1 MTGPYP
7 PEYGAGPV
15 GPQIYAPQPYPE
27 NVAVAVPGN
36 AAATAAVSETAVVA
50 ARRRGGDRSRGGRST
65 GHRNC
70 FRARATTMASRR
82 TALTDASAKA
92 AIQEYLD
99 ALSKGDDQ
107 TVARHTLCGLFDAV
121 KEHRSDLALASLS
134 SDAFRKQYSR
144 AEVTS
149 IDKMVLWSP
158 NQAQVLFTM
167 RVAPATG
174 STREPAAET
183 TRNRPSLSYWP
194 RTTRSWCAPTCRGR
208 PVSSDA
214 GAAPAATPQLNESP
228 QAQDPV
234 AFGLSIVKPCFSM
247 VSTKSIVAPWT

>member
-15 GPQIYAPQPYPE
+15 GPQMYGPQPYPG
-27 NVAVAVPGN
+27 NVPSPYPSMLPPPVQYPKRRWRLPVAIAVLALV
-36 AAATAAVSETAVVA
+36 VVA
-50 ARRRGGDRSRGGRST
+50 ALIT
-65 GHRNC
+65 
-70 FRARATTMASRR
+70 AIVLASRDNAPSQG
-82 TALTDASAKA
+82 TLTDASAKA

-99 ALSKGDDQ
+99 ALSRGDDE

-149 IDKMVLWSP
+149 IDKMVQWSP

-167 RVAPATG
+167 RVAPASG
-174 STREPAAET
+174 STRDQPPKDEEQAVAQL
-183 TRNRPSLSYWP
+183 LSQDNEILVCSYLP
-194 RTTRSWCAPTCRGR
+194 RM
-208 PVSSDA
+208 A
-214 GAAPAATPQLNESP
+214 GQY
-228 QAQDPV
+228 
-234 AFGLSIVKPCFSM
+234 
-247 VSTKSIVAPWT
+247 

>member
-15 GPQIYAPQPYPE
+15 GPHMYAPQPYPE
-27 NVAVAVPGN
+27 NVPSPYPAMLPPPLQYPKRRWWRPV
-36 AAATAAVSETAVVA
+36 AAAALAVAVVA
-50 ARRRGGDRSRGGRST
+50 ALITAILLAVRHDNASDRS
-65 GHRNC
+65 
-70 FRARATTMASRR
+70 
-82 TALTDASAKA
+82 ALTDASAKA

-149 IDKMVLWSP
+149 IDKMVFLSP

-167 RVAPATG
+167 RVAPANG
-174 STREPAAET
+174 STRGQPP
-183 TRNRPSLSYWP
+183 RNEEQAVAQLLAQDNEVLVCSYLP
-194 RTTRSWCAPTCRGR
+194 RT
-208 PVSSDA
+208 A
-214 GAAPAATPQLNESP
+214 GQY
-228 QAQDPV
+228 
-234 AFGLSIVKPCFSM
+234 
-247 VSTKSIVAPWT
+247 

>member
-15 GPQIYAPQPYPE
+15 GPQMYAPQPYPG
-27 NVAVAVPGN
+27 NVPSPYPSMLPPPLQYPKRQWWKPVAAVAIALVAVAALVTAIVFAARDDN
-36 AAATAAVSETAVVA
+36 AA
-50 ARRRGGDRSRGGRST
+50 
-65 GHRNC
+65 
-70 FRARATTMASRR
+70 RR

-167 RVAPATG
+167 KVAPAAG
-174 STREPAAET
+174 SITRGLQPKTDEEQAVAQLLAQDNEV
-183 TRNRPSLSYWP
+183 LVCSYLP
-194 RTTRSWCAPTCRGR
+194 RT
-208 PVSSDA
+208 A
-214 GAAPAATPQLNESP
+214 GQ
-228 QAQDPV
+228 
-234 AFGLSIVKPCFSM
+234 F
-247 VSTKSIVAPWT
+247 

>member
-15 GPQIYAPQPYPE
+15 GPQMYGPQPYPE
-27 NVAVAVPGN
+27 NVPSQYPSMLPPPVQYPKRRWWPPV
-36 AAATAAVSETAVVA
+36 AAAAAAVVVIAALVTAIVL
-50 ARRRGGDRSRGGRST
+50 
-65 GHRNC
+65 
-70 FRARATTMASRR
+70 ASRDDSASGDS
-82 TALTDASAKA
+82 ALTDASAKA

-99 ALSKGDDQ
+99 ALSHGDDQ

-149 IDKMVLWSP
+149 VDKMVLWSP

-174 STREPAAET
+174 STRDQPPREEEQAVAQL
-183 TRNRPSLSYWP
+183 LSQDNEILVCSYLP
-194 RTTRSWCAPTCRGR
+194 RT
-208 PVSSDA
+208 A
-214 GAAPAATPQLNESP
+214 GQY
-228 QAQDPV
+228 
-234 AFGLSIVKPCFSM
+234 
-247 VSTKSIVAPWT
+247 

>member
-15 GPQIYAPQPYPE
+15 GPQMYAPQPYPE
-27 NVAVAVPGN
+27 NVPSPYPSMLPPPVQYPKRRRWLPIAIAALALAVAAGLV
-36 AAATAAVSETAVVA
+36 TAIV
-50 ARRRGGDRSRGGRST
+50 
-65 GHRNC
+65 
-70 FRARATTMASRR
+70 FASRDDN
-82 TALTDASAKA
+82 ASSQNELTEASAKA

-99 ALSKGDDQ
+99 ALSQGDDQ

-144 AEVTS
+144 AEVSS

-167 RVAPATG
+167 RVAPASG
-174 STREPAAET
+174 STRDQPPKDEEQAVAQLLAQDNEV
-183 TRNRPSLSYWP
+183 LVCSYLP
-194 RTTRSWCAPTCRGR
+194 RT
-208 PVSSDA
+208 A
-214 GAAPAATPQLNESP
+214 GSY
-228 QAQDPV
+228 
-234 AFGLSIVKPCFSM
+234 
-247 VSTKSIVAPWT
+247 

>member
-15 GPQIYAPQPYPE
+15 GPQMYPPQPYPE
-27 NVAVAVPGN
+27 NVGSPYPAMLPPPLQYPKRRWWPIA
-36 AAATAAVSETAVVA
+36 AVVA
-50 ARRRGGDRSRGGRST
+50 AVVVVATSVGAIVFVSR
-65 GHRNC
+65 NDN
-70 FRARATTMASRR
+70 ASSH

-134 SDAFRKQYSR
+134 SDAFRKQYSH

-167 RVAPATG
+167 RVAPASG
-174 STREPAAET
+174 STRDQAPKGEEQAVAQLLAED
-183 TRNRPSLSYWP
+183 NDVLVCSYLP
-194 RTTRSWCAPTCRGR
+194 RT
-208 PVSSDA
+208 A
-214 GAAPAATPQLNESP
+214 GQY
-228 QAQDPV
+228 
-234 AFGLSIVKPCFSM
+234 
-247 VSTKSIVAPWT
+247 